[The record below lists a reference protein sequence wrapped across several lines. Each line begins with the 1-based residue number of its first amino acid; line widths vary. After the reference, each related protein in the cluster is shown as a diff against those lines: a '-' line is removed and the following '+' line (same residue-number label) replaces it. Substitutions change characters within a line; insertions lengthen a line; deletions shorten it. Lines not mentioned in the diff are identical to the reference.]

1 MGPLGFV
8 AALLFGLM
16 MWFAAE
22 AINAPAHDPQLHRLC
37 AATMCLTGA
46 ALAQL
51 LAEVAA

>member
-1 MGPLGFV
+1 MGALGFV

-22 AINAPAHDPQLHRLC
+22 AIAAAHDPQLHRLC

>member
-16 MWFAAE
+16 MWFAAA
-22 AINAPAHDPQLHRLC
+22 AIAAARDPQLHRLH